1 MNIVQKIERIFNS
14 TVYLQ
19 APLKAYELDDRIMEE
34 KYGLRVIKLDYNNDK
49 DLEEWIRLIHT
60 SYDDCHFTIE
70 SARPYLQNHK
80 YFQDTQSFVFQE
92 IKGGRVVATV
102 SIGLYKS
109 NPKIGGA
116 FRLGVDESCQGCG
129 FGRISLLYGYSKLA
143 STGIKYGESAV
154 MFKRKV
160 SLQLHYS
167 LGFHPQ
173 PNTYYLADSTIHP
186 WYKNLNIILKLRLK
200 RSYNSF
206 LKQERKKYR
215 SL

>member
-1 MNIVQKIERIFNS
+1 MNIVQKINRVFSS

-92 IKGGRVVATV
+92 INGGRFVATV
-102 SIGLYKS
+102 SMGVYKNNTNVGGDFRIGVTKTAWGRGYGRLCILY
-109 NPKIGGA
+109 A
-116 FRLGVDESCQGCG
+116 F
-129 FGRISLLYGYSKLA
+129 SKLA
-143 STGIKYGESAV
+143 SMGIQSGESAI
-154 MFKRKV
+154 MFKRKK
-160 SLQLHYS
+160 SLYLHYA
-167 LGFHPQ
+167 LGFRPQ
-173 PNTYYLADSTIHP
+173 YNTNYLADQTLHP
-186 WYKNLNIILKLRLK
+186 WYRNLNFIIWFRLK

-206 LKQERKKYR
+206 LKLERKKYR

>member
-1 MNIVQKIERIFNS
+1 MNIVQKIKRIFNS

-34 KYGLRVIKLDYNNDK
+34 KYGLRVIKLDYNNDR

-70 SARPYLQNHK
+70 SARSYLQNHK
-80 YFQDTQSFVFQE
+80 YFQNTQ
-92 IKGGRVVATV
+92 
-102 SIGLYKS
+102 
-109 NPKIGGA
+109 GA